1 MEYIKQINQAD
12 VLYDVNYTTWK
23 VAKCR
28 IADQQMQAE
37 SQTDDENNRWFA
49 RQYETA
55 IDNIKSRLQAYVVPT
70 EDNSDFHFSFPEGW
84 RGNISAL
91 MTYIHR
97 YIVDYI
103 LYEWFKMTIPN
114 EAATYLTSADAW
126 EYKAVLEARNED
138 VSNVFF
144 RL

>member
-1 MEYIKQINQAD
+1 MEYNKSIDQSD

-28 IADQQMQAE
+28 ITDPQMQSE
-37 SQTDDENNRWFA
+37 SQTDNENDRWFT

-55 IDNIKSRLQAYVVPT
+55 IDHIKSRLQAYVRPT
-70 EDNSDFHFSFPEGW
+70 EEISDFLFSFPEGW
-84 RGNISAL
+84 RGNVSSL

-103 LYEWFKMTIPN
+103 LYEWFKMTMPN

-126 EYKAVLEARNED
+126 EYKAILEARNED

>member
-1 MEYIKQINQAD
+1 MEYNKSIDQSD

-28 IADQQMQAE
+28 VTDPQMQSE
-37 SQTDDENNRWFA
+37 SQTDSENDRWFN

-55 IDNIKSRLQAYVVPT
+55 IDHIKSRLRAYIIPT
-70 EDNSDFHFSFPEGW
+70 EEMGDFHFSFPEGW
-84 RGNISAL
+84 RGNVFSL

-103 LYEWFKMTIPN
+103 LYEWFKMTMPN

-126 EYKAVLEARNED
+126 EYKAILEARNED